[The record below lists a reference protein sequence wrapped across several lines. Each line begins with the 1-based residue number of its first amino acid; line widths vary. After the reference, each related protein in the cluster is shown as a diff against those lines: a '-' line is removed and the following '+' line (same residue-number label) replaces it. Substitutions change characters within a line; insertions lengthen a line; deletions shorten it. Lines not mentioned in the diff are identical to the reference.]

1 MTRTRTAPSGRPV
14 AALDVD
20 GVVVLEHPE
29 VPVERHSVS
38 AYGRWRRQVLV
49 PRVAPARLA
58 RLSELF
64 DCVWVSAWSHTA
76 HPALREAL
84 GLPEKE
90 WPWMGAQ
97 FDKLP
102 AIRDFAAGRPWV
114 WIDEGIDDLGAWPDP
129 PDGLLARVRPGHG
142 LADVD
147 PEELFDKL
155 RSGAYGAADLP
166 ASPSAY

>member
-1 MTRTRTAPSGRPV
+1 MNGTPAARPGRPV

-29 VPVERHSVS
+29 VPVERRSVS
-38 AYGRWRRQVLV
+38 AYGRWRREVLV
-49 PRVAPARLA
+49 PRVAAARLA
-58 RLSELF
+58 RLAEFF

-84 GLPEKE
+84 GLPEQE
-90 WPWMGAQ
+90 WPWLGAQ

-102 AIRDFAAGRPWV
+102 AIRDFAAGRPWI
-114 WIDEGIDDLGAWPDP
+114 WIDDGIDDLGVRPDP
-129 PDGLLARVRPGHG
+129 PDGLLVRVRPGHG

-147 PEELFDKL
+147 PEALFKKL
-155 RSGAYGAADLP
+155 DRTPLEERCW
-166 ASPSAY
+166 